1 MYNIIRLVWN
11 SGECYLKLLVLLKET
26 VIFFGQSF
34 GLFLHGVQI
43 WVWLFQS
50 CRKANRRGSFVCNLF
65 SRMSD
70 EWPVLTICAALELLR
85 QSLHLS
91 LQQFVLFWILSLPSF
106 SFTVCKCLRMTT
118 VCSSITEETLSTPVP
133 QTLQ

>member
-43 WVWLFQS
+43 WVWRFQS

-65 SRMSD
+65 SRMS
-70 EWPVLTICAALELLR
+70 EECLCGLCSPSVLLLSSSV
-85 QSLHLS
+85 SLCTSLFSSLFSSGSCLFPPSPLLS
-91 LQQFVLFWILSLPSF
+91 VSAWGWQQFVLLLL
-106 SFTVCKCLRMTT
+106 KRL
-118 VCSSITEETLSTPVP
+118 
-133 QTLQ
+133 